1 MISERKD
8 PRQHTTNG
16 QVILLDTGH
25 TEVKDRPVRNLET
38 VKEADK
44 DNSSLM

>member
-8 PRQHTTNG
+8 PRQHTTNR
-16 QVILLDTGH
+16 QVIFLDTGH